1 MRLIP
6 LLLLGAALCGCA
18 SVGRKIDQSK
28 VEQIQR
34 GVSTREDVRKLIGSL
49 DSMTKDSDRRE
60 IWTYFY
66 SSATSKPESFI
77 PIVGAFAGGVN
88 MRTQHTM
95 IFFGE
100 DGKVERYTSSTGELS
115 QKFCYPGG
123 VERKSEMIR

>member
-1 MRLIP
+1 MRLCIRR
-6 LLLLGAALCGCA
+6 
-18 SVGRKIDQSK
+18 SENQSK

-100 DGKVERYTSSTGELS
+100 DGKVERYTSSTGGTDVGTGLNAAGEDKAS
-115 QKFCYPGG
+115 MRPVQDGK
-123 VERKSEMIR
+123 RAK